1 MDFSQKISANKV
13 RQLLFLVA
21 ILSLGIIL
29 YMQMAFMLS
38 AFLGAMALYMILR
51 RAMIRLVFE
60 KKWRKWAAATLLMTL
75 SFLVI
80 VLPFAWIAYV
90 LADKITLFLR
100 QPEIIKST
108 FEKIQFYLIAHLKL
122 DLLSDANMDKIIT
135 GITNFIPTFLTS
147 TLTSLANIVVMY
159 FLLWFLLVNAGA
171 IERWLQKNLP
181 FHPANRQ
188 KVIHEVK
195 ESVMS
200 NAVGLPIMGAI
211 QGVVAGIGYWIFD
224 APDPLLWGIVTGICS
239 FIPFVGTMAAWV
251 PVAILSFASGDTGN
265 ALGQVFWGLFVI
277 GLSDN
282 VFRMI
287 LQKKIGNIHPII
299 TVFGVIVGL
308 NMFGFLGLI
317 FGPLLISLFLL
328 LVEIYINEFVNPELH
343 VEPITQ
349 RNSEE
354 KDHSDDVSDTLA

>member
-1 MDFSQKISANKV
+1 M
-13 RQLLFLVA
+13 LFLLA
-21 ILSLGIIL
+21 ILSLGIML
-29 YMQMAFMLS
+29 YLQMAFMLS

-60 KKWRKWAAATLLMTL
+60 KKWPKWAAATLLMTV

-80 VLPFAWIAYV
+80 VLPFVWIAYV
-90 LADKITLFLR
+90 LADKITPFLQ
-100 QPEIIKST
+100 QPEIIKTT
-108 FEKIQFYLIAHLKL
+108 FQKIQLYLIEHLKL
-122 DLLSDANMDKIIT
+122 DLLSDANMDKLT
-135 GITNFIPTFLTS
+135 SGITNFIPGLLSS
-147 TLTSLANIVVMY
+147 TLTSLANIVVTY
-159 FLLWFLLVNAGA
+159 FLLWFLLINAGA
-171 IERWLQKNLP
+171 IERWLQRNLP
-181 FHPANRQ
+181 FHPDNRQ

-211 QGVVAGIGYWIFD
+211 QGFVAGIGFWIFE

-251 PVAILSFASGDTGN
+251 PIAILSFASGDTGN
-265 ALGQVFWGLFVI
+265 AVGQVFWGLFVI

-287 LQKKIGNIHPII
+287 LQRKIGNIHPII

-349 RNSEE
+349 RKTEE
-354 KDHSDDVSDTLA
+354 KDEAGGSTQTMD

>member
-13 RQLLFLVA
+13 RQILFLLAV
-21 ILSLGIIL
+21 LSLGIIL
-29 YMQMAFMLS
+29 YLQMSFMLS

-51 RAMIRLVFE
+51 RPMIRLVFD
-60 KKWRKWAAATLLMTL
+60 KKWKKWAAATLLMTL

-80 VLPFAWIAYV
+80 VLPFAWIAYI
-90 LADKITLFLR
+90 LADKITPFL
-100 QPEIIKST
+100 QKPEIIKST
-108 FEKIQFYLIAHLKL
+108 FEKMQTYLIQHVHL
-122 DLLSDANMDKIIT
+122 DLLSDANMDKVT
-135 GITNFIPTFLTS
+135 SAVTNFIPTLLSS
-147 TLTSLANIVVMY
+147 TLTTLANVVVMY
-159 FLLWFLLVNAGA
+159 FLLWFLLINAGS
-171 IERWLQKNLP
+171 IERWLQRNLP
-181 FHPANRQ
+181 FHPDNRQ

-211 QGVVAGIGYWIFD
+211 QGIIAGIGYWIFK

-251 PVAILSFASGDTGN
+251 PIAILSFASGDTGN
-265 ALGQVFWGLFVI
+265 AIGQVIWGLIVI
-277 GLSDN
+277 GMSDN

-287 LQKKIGNIHPII
+287 LQKRIGDIHPII

-328 LVEIYINEFVNPELH
+328 LVEIYINEYVNPELN

-349 RNSEE
+349 RNAEE
-354 KDHSDDVSDTLA
+354 KSGESSETTD